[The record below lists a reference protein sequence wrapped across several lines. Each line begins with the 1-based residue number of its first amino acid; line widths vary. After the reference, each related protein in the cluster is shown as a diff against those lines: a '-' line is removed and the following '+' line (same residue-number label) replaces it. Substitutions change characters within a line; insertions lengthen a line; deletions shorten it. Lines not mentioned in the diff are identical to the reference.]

1 LVPIPF
7 THAQGN
13 PIIDGLISSG
23 EWDQS
28 EKFNFRMTN
37 GVDITLKIIY
47 TETDIYFL
55 ATFPHNSP
63 GDVIVRE
70 PWINNEAVQHDYFG
84 IEFDNNKDG
93 VIMGTS
99 DNPDDMILIDYK
111 QSGAVDMF
119 SWNNHVYPDES
130 NRWYSRCGRVVK

>member
-1 LVPIPF
+1 MNNQVFSFRFRVLFRYSIIILLLVPIPF

-70 PWINNEAVQHDYFG
+70 PWINNEAVQHDY
-84 IEFDNNKDG
+84 
-93 VIMGTS
+93 
-99 DNPDDMILIDYK
+99 
-111 QSGAVDMF
+111 
-119 SWNNHVYPDES
+119 
-130 NRWYSRCGRVVK
+130 